1 MSTYHIQVLPVEA
14 THDEQSV
21 AAETSQQL
29 PRAHFSTKKLIKV
42 VVWHEY
48 FVTEY
53 NLKDKGIIRTW
64 QQPSCR
70 NPY

>member
-1 MSTYHIQVLPVEA
+1 MEATMSTHHIQVLPVEA

-48 FVTEY
+48 FVTKY
-53 NLKDKGIIRTW
+53 NLKDKGIIRT
-64 QQPSCR
+64 
-70 NPY
+70 